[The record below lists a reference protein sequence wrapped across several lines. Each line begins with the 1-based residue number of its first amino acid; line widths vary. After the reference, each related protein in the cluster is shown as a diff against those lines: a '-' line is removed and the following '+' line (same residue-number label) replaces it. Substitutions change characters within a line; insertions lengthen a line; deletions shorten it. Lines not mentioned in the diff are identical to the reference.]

1 MEKLA
6 NRSSCLGYLLF
17 LRSSPPLPLHLWAL
31 SLELR
36 HCKVFNHLW
45 KDTFPMPIF
54 EKHRRFCLHISK
66 ILKRQSGYLPKKHR
80 DSKKWKNFFSMYS
93 LNTTQKDTASRKR
106 GSWKEA
112 VKNKG
117 KTERPAYIVKTV
129 TKAGNSSPNCGKTQ
143 IRQGKSSRKVSPVSR
158 GRVKRWRLERKSW
171 MIMNPGTG

>member
-1 MEKLA
+1 
-6 NRSSCLGYLLF
+6 
-17 LRSSPPLPLHLWAL
+17 
-31 SLELR
+31 
-36 HCKVFNHLW
+36 
-45 KDTFPMPIF
+45 MPIF

-93 LNTTQKDTASRKR
+93 LNTTQKDTASQKR

-143 IRQGKSSRKVSPVSR
+143 ISQGKSSRKVSPVWLM
-158 GRVKRWRLERKSW
+158 V
-171 MIMNPGTG
+171 MP